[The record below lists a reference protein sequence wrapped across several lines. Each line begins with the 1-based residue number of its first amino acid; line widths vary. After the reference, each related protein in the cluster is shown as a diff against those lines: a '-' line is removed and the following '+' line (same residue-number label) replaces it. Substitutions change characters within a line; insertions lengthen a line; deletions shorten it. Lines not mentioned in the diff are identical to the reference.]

1 VTLQRGS
8 TFGVAHDQS
17 WLLVPPPDDNDHG
30 CAWRQYA
37 EHLGTKVDA
46 LQAELEVLKRA
57 FARRTEKMGKMPKVP
72 RPPKTP
78 EEIAERRTEQALL
91 RAEKVVTEE
100 KTEPVPEA
108 FKKCHL
114 CGGTNFRSVGT
125 GKPSE
130 IYSYV
135 PGYFRRVIRTREVV
149 ACRCG
154 GCVITAP
161 PPERWAEKTRYDASF
176 VAHLVVSKCLIV
188 TPLHRLE
195 QSFARLGM
203 PVARSTMNDLFRRAG
218 QKLEPLREPLFDAIK
233 DDFLVQ
239 VDETSFTMT
248 KQKSKAFIWAFVGR
262 SLTGYTFALSRGG
275 DVPVSV
281 LGDSSGA
288 MLCDDYRGYD
298 PLAKKGARLRC
309 GCLAYARRKFF
320 EAGDVPEAKEALM
333 LIGAMYAVEHEAER
347 RGVVGSAGQLALR
360 REFTRAFF
368 VRLLLLARGLRRTH
382 GPKTLLGRAARY
394 MWSNQRELARAL
406 RDPRIP
412 LDSRVGD
419 RRGGVQASLGSIRRF
434 QLPARV
440 GCAIAP
446 FPAPATSNRTGG
458 FPASGSPRGCHRI
471 GVMRPFRSA
480 LLSRDRGSG
489 PGSRQRAPRS
499 RTRSCYSTS
508 SSRNPFAFVS

>member
-1 VTLQRGS
+1 M
-8 TFGVAHDQS
+8 
-17 WLLVPPPDDNDHG
+17 LVPPPDDNDHG
-30 CAWRQYA
+30 CAWREYA

-72 RPPKTP
+72 RPPRTP

-100 KTEPVPEA
+100 KTEPVPDRL
-108 FKKCHL
+108 KKCHL

-125 GKPSE
+125 GRPAE

-135 PGYFRRVIRTREVV
+135 PGYFRRVIRTREVI

-161 PPERWAEKTRYDASF
+161 APERWAEKTRYDASF

-188 TPLHRLE
+188 TPLYRLE

-218 QKLEPLREPLFDAIK
+218 QKLEPLRAPLFDAIK
-233 DDFLVQ
+233 NDFLVH

-262 SLTGYTFALSRGG
+262 SLTGYMFALSRGG
-275 DVPVSV
+275 DVPISV

-288 MLCDDYRGYD
+288 VLCDDYRGYD
-298 PLAKKGARLRC
+298 PLAKKGARFRC
-309 GCLAYARRKFF
+309 GCLAHARRKFF
-320 EAGDVPEAKEALM
+320 EAGDVAEAKDALII
-333 LIGAMYAVEHEAER
+333 IGAMYAVEYEAER
-347 RGVVGSAGQLALR
+347 RGVVGTPEHLALR
-360 REFTRAFF
+360 RDYTRAFF
-368 VRLLLLARGLRRTH
+368 VRLLRLARELRRMH

-394 MWSNQRELARAL
+394 TWSNQRELARAL

-412 LDSRVGD
+412 LDNNRAENALRVVALGRKNFLFVHSEEAGKELALLYSLVVSCTRVGVNPVEYLADVLD
-419 RRGGVQASLGSIRRF
+419 RIDKTADANYAELLPDRWKPPPKPADPNETSLF
-434 QLPARV
+434 DA
-440 GCAIAP
+440 
-446 FPAPATSNRTGG
+446 
-458 FPASGSPRGCHRI
+458 
-471 GVMRPFRSA
+471 
-480 LLSRDRGSG
+480 
-489 PGSRQRAPRS
+489 
-499 RTRSCYSTS
+499 
-508 SSRNPFAFVS
+508 